1 MELKVRGRLMVCKRL
16 PVCNGASRG
25 ASRALPGSYGLLCAF
40 LREARHGAKCLV
52 NTVSWG
58 KEVCKV

>member
-1 MELKVRGRLMVCKRL
+1 MVCKRL